1 MRAPSWLIVAASI
14 LFLLSYRSAVYA
26 AEIRVIATPSV
37 SGIFEQLVPGFEKA
51 TGNKLVVQYGLVAAQ
66 KQRIEAGDFDL
77 AITPS
82 EVLDAEIA
90 QGKID
95 AHSRADIAQTGL
107 AVGFRTGAQK
117 PAIGTVASFRQ
128 AMLKAHSVAYITT
141 EASGQH
147 VRQDFAAL
155 RIVDAMN
162 AKTIAKTS
170 VGDVWKAVASGE
182 VELGFGFM
190 PNVLTT
196 LGVQTAGS
204 FPAKLQ
210 FYTGVAAGVGSKA
223 QQADAAKS
231 FIKYLLNART
241 TPVFKAKGFERVKP
255 KRTQV
260 SAAQR

>member
-1 MRAPSWLIVAASI
+1 MRLPLWPIVAAGI
-14 LFLLSYRSAVYA
+14 VFLLSYSSAGRA
-26 AEIRVIATPSV
+26 AELRVIATPSV
-37 SGIFEQLVPGFEKA
+37 SGVFEQLVPGFEKA
-51 TGNKLVVQYGLVAAQ
+51 TGNKLVIQYGLVAAQ

-107 AVGFRTGAQK
+107 AVGLRTGTPK
-117 PAIGTVASFRQ
+117 PNIATVASFKR

-147 VRQDFAAL
+147 VQQDFAAL
-155 RIVDAMN
+155 GIADAMN

-182 VELGFGFM
+182 AELGFGFM

-196 LGVQTAGS
+196 AGVHAAGA

-210 FYTGVAAGVGSKA
+210 FYTGVAAGIGSNA

-231 FIKYLLNART
+231 FIKYLLNARA

-255 KRTQV
+255 K
-260 SAAQR
+260 AHH

>member
-1 MRAPSWLIVAASI
+1 MRALSWHIVAASV
-14 LFLLSYRSAVYA
+14 LCLLSCRSAAHA

-37 SGIFEQLVPGFEKA
+37 SGVFEQFVPGFEKA
-51 TGNKLVVQYGLVAAQ
+51 TGNKLVIQYGLVAAQ
-66 KQRIEAGDFDL
+66 KQRIEGGDFDL

-107 AVGFRTGAQK
+107 AVGSRNGVRK
-117 PAIGTVASFRQ
+117 PNIATVAAFKR

-147 VRQDFAAL
+147 VQQDFAA
-155 RIVDAMN
+155 IGIADAMN
-162 AKTIAKTS
+162 AKTMAKTS

-182 VELGFGFM
+182 TDLGFGFM

-196 LGVQTAGS
+196 QGVQAAGA

-210 FYTGVAAGVGSKA
+210 FYTGVAAGIGSNA
-223 QQADAAKS
+223 HQAEAAKA
-231 FIKYLLNART
+231 FIKYLLNARA
-241 TPVFKAKGFERVKP
+241 TPVFKAKGFERVKS
-255 KRTQV
+255 K
-260 SAAQR
+260 AQH